1 MRLAL
6 LVTLPLL
13 ALTACGSGAAAPIP
27 TAGSAVK
34 AAVEVT
40 AGDATCG
47 VARTE
52 LVSGVNTFT
61 VRNAGSDVTE
71 VYVYGPK
78 DAIAGE
84 VENIGPGLSR
94 TLTVELPAGRFE
106 VACKPGLKG
115 AGIRTPITVTAAGS
129 VAPADPRLATGV
141 ADYTAWVHTEVATML
156 TATRAF
162 TEAVEAGDVVRAK
175 SLYAAS
181 RIPWERIEPVAESFG
196 DLDPRIDAREA
207 DLQPGQVW
215 TGWHR
220 LEKSLWVKGSVAGDA
235 PVARQLMVDLTALAA
250 KVQTVVLTP
259 SQLGN
264 GAKELLDE
272 VATGK
277 ITGEEEAFSHTD
289 LVDFAANVEGAK
301 RAYDALR
308 PVALSREPK
317 LVAEL
322 DAEFTDVAAALAPY
336 GNGASFRSYT
346 DLTKDQVRR
355 LAEAVDAL
363 AEPLSRLTAAVVA

>member
-1 MRLAL
+1 MRPAL
-6 LVTLPLL
+6 LVPVPLL
-13 ALTACGSGAAAPIP
+13 MLGACGAGTSVPTSAAP
-27 TAGSAVK
+27 
-34 AAVEVT
+34 AARGAIAVT
-40 AGDATCG
+40 ARDATCG
-47 VARTE
+47 VARTQ
-52 LVSGVNTFT
+52 LSAGVNTFT

-84 VENIGPGLSR
+84 VENLGPGLSR
-94 TLTVELPAGRFE
+94 ALTVELAAGSFQ

-115 AGIRTPITVTAAGS
+115 DGIRTPITVTSAGS
-129 VAPADPRLATGV
+129 AAAVDPRLTAGV
-141 ADYTAWVHTEVATML
+141 AAYTAWVQAEVSTML

-162 TEAVEAGDVVRAK
+162 TDAVEAGEVVRAK

-181 RIPWERIEPVAESFG
+181 RISWERIEPVAESFG
-196 DLDPRIDAREA
+196 DLDPKIDAREA

-220 LEKSLWVKGSVAGDA
+220 LEKSLWVNGSVAGDG
-235 PVARQLMVDLTALAA
+235 PIARQLMVDLTALAA

-308 PVALSREPK
+308 PVALSREPR

-336 GNGASFRSYT
+336 GSGATFRSYT
-346 DLTKDQVRR
+346 DLSKDQVGR